1 MKRSLHSFAVLLL
14 AFLSAGCADMGK
26 PDPYAGQL
34 HTLSVQASY
43 PEEYAGYRRAGVTV
57 HVEDV
62 DRGSSYR
69 VTTDESGTAAF
80 ELTNGIYRV
89 SVNDRTDDHIF
100 NGTADKVQL
109 VGKDMQLALPL
120 THSKKGSI
128 VIKEIYCG
136 GCMKTPQEGKY
147 QSDKYI
153 ILHNNDAQ
161 VQYLDSLCFGT
172 FDPYNS
178 QGTNVW
184 VTQDPETGAS
194 IFPDFVPVVQCI
206 WQFGGTGTSFPL
218 QPGEDAVLVV
228 CGAIDH
234 AAQYPESVNLNK
246 PGYFV
251 CYNNVYFWNTL
262 YHPAPGDQITP
273 DHYLDVVI
281 KTGQANAY
289 TFSVFSPAT
298 VIFKAKDTTIQDFI
312 LGEGNVI
319 QKPGSKVDRIV
330 KIPLDWVIDGVEIFY
345 GGSSNNKKRI
355 PPTIDA
361 GYVTQSALYTGRSLH
376 RYVDEEASQTA
387 GYEVLMDTNN
397 SSSDFY
403 EREQQSLHD

>member
-1 MKRSLHSFAVLLL
+1 
-14 AFLSAGCADMGK
+14 
-26 PDPYAGQL
+26 
-34 HTLSVQASY
+34 
-43 PEEYAGYRRAGVTV
+43 
-57 HVEDV
+57 
-62 DRGSSYR
+62 
-69 VTTDESGTAAF
+69 
-80 ELTNGIYRV
+80 
-89 SVNDRTDDHIF
+89 
-100 NGTADKVQL
+100 
-109 VGKDMQLALPL
+109 
-120 THSKKGSI
+120 
-128 VIKEIYCG
+128 
-136 GCMKTPQEGKY
+136 
-147 QSDKYI
+147 
-153 ILHNNDAQ
+153 
-161 VQYLDSLCFGT
+161 
-172 FDPYNS
+172 
-178 QGTNVW
+178 
-184 VTQDPETGAS
+184 
-194 IFPDFVPVVQCI
+194 
-206 WQFGGTGTSFPL
+206 
-218 QPGEDAVLVV
+218 
-228 CGAIDH
+228 
-234 AAQYPESVNLNK
+234 
-246 PGYFV
+246 
-251 CYNNVYFWNTL
+251 WNTL